1 MLTEE
6 EVRRMEQ
13 QRALQDRAR
22 AAGNPTAGMD
32 WNERRRFEEE
42 QERQMWDQRYRESH
56 GGLSRAEVAAAGPNG
71 SGRQYAAIKRGFELQ
86 AARQKEMEKLGK
98 ELATREQEAH
108 EKRMGMREQG
118 RDAAE
123 FNKDAAIR
131 TAELQTAGAAQ
142 VAGIN
147 RDRDLGVA
155 KFNAESNERINK
167 DKGDVAIDVARIGAE
182 GATETAVVQAR
193 AQEART
199 FAENMMKNREVDEK
213 TALEFSQKR
222 SAMITQLIN
231 STKVRGKPRYTEE
244 EAARIIDERLK
255 SQMPGKA
262 RVEDRFRRS

>member
-6 EVRRMEQ
+6 EVKRMEQ
-13 QRALQDRAR
+13 QRELRERAYK
-22 AAGNPTAGMD
+22 TMS
-32 WNERRRFEEE
+32 WNERKRFDEA
-42 QERQMWDQRYRESH
+42 QEREMYDERYRASH
-56 GGLSRAEVAAAGPNG
+56 GGLSRAEVAAAGPDG
-71 SGRQYAAIKRGFELQ
+71 SGRQNAAIKRGFELQ
-86 AARQKEMEKLGK
+86 AQREYEQKRLGE
-98 ELATREQEAH
+98 ELGTRRFEAKQ
-108 EKRMGMREQG
+108 KRLGMREQG

-142 VAGIN
+142 VATIN
-147 RDRDLGVA
+147 KDSALGVA
-155 KFNAESNERINK
+155 KINAESAEKINEGKNK
-167 DKGDVAIDVARIGAE
+167 
-182 GATETAVVQAR
+182 TAVEVANVNYDTNVDTAQVQAR

-199 FAENMMKNREVDEK
+199 FAENMMKNRQVDEK

-255 SQMPGKA
+255 SEMPGKP
-262 RVEDRFRRS
+262 RVDDRFRRP